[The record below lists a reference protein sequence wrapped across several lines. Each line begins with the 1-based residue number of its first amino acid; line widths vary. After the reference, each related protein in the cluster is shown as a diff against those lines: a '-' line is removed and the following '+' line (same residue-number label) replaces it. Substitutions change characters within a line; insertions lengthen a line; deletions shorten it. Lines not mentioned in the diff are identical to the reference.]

1 MTELISPEFEYYID
15 KEIHFRG
22 NLMQLTNLETL
33 IQNANRAYRQGTPVM
48 SDEQF
53 DKLEAELKALMPTSS
68 VLLNREDD
76 WGSEFQEDSPL
87 TLWMGS
93 QDKAL
98 NQEELNKWVNK
109 VAPHHLHASF
119 KMDGMSVE
127 LTYIKGAFVKAISR
141 GNDGQVGK
149 VLTPIV
155 MHADF
160 PKSIRTASEITVVRA
175 EIILPKSGLVKANEY
190 LQANGR
196 DPMANVRNGAVAITR
211 TMKNVEM
218 AHLLRVVAFDLEEGL
233 DHFTLEKKFDR
244 LNKLG
249 FSTPRSW
256 TLSAFDAST
265 MSNLIRESEEVRES
279 LDFDIDGIVFSV
291 NSLTTLESMGA
302 QDNCKRGQ
310 IAFKFQAKGAYVT
323 ITDIEWSFDGTESVM
338 PVAIFDPIEIGGS
351 TITRSSL
358 KSFRWLMESGVGI
371 GSTLKLVRS
380 GDVIPTFIDGDI
392 KYNPQFQQLNV
403 PTFCPHCQS
412 KVKAVGAQL
421 ACVND
426 SCPSK
431 EAARINKFFKATD
444 VKGLAVASL
453 RAYTKCGVT
462 LEDFFNDDLSVVT
475 QKIQK
480 DPDISMAI
488 WDKVRKQI
496 EQRV

>member
-1 MTELISPEFEYYID
+1 
-15 KEIHFRG
+15 
-22 NLMQLTNLETL
+22 MQMSNLEIL
-33 IQNANRAYRQGTPVM
+33 VQNANRAYRQGTPVM
-48 SDEQF
+48 TDAQF
-53 DKLEAELKALMPTSS
+53 DAIEAKLKSLMPNSP

-98 NQEELNKWVNK
+98 DQEELKKWLSKVLYNK
-109 VAPHHLHASF
+109 LHASF

-127 LTYIKGAFVKAISR
+127 LTYINGSFVKAISR
-141 GNDGQVGK
+141 GNDGKVGK

-155 MHADF
+155 MYADF
-160 PKSIRTASEITVVRA
+160 PKMIKTDSEITVVRA
-175 EIILPKSGLVKANEY
+175 EIILPKSGLVKANEH
-190 LQANGR
+190 LSLKGR

-211 TMKNVEM
+211 TMKNAEM
-218 AHLLRVVAFDLEEGL
+218 AHLLRVVAFDLEEGESK
-233 DHFTLEKKFDR
+233 FSTLESKFDR
-244 LNKLG
+244 LTDLG
-249 FSTPRSW
+249 FSIPRSW
-256 TLSAFDAST
+256 TIFAHDT
-265 MSNLIRESEEVRES
+265 TGIESLLAEAENVRES

-291 NSLTTLESMGA
+291 SDLSVLESLGA

-323 ITDIEWSFDGTESVM
+323 IQDIEWSFDGTESVM
-338 PVAIFDPIEIGGS
+338 PVAIFAPIEIGGA

-358 KSFRWLMESGVGI
+358 KSHRWLIESGVGV
-371 GSTLKLVRS
+371 GSVLKLVRS
-380 GDVIPTFIDGDI
+380 GDVIPTFINGDVQ
-392 KYNPQFQQLNV
+392 YNPMTQNIKA
-403 PTFCPHCQS
+403 PTACPHCEA
-412 KVKAVGAQL
+412 KVKVVGAQL

-475 QKIQK
+475 QKIKK
-480 DPDISMAI
+480 DPEISMAI
-488 WDKVRKQI
+488 WNKVRGQI